1 MSSLKWILVVC
12 LALFQNSFLV
22 SGQDIDKISLGKKIL
37 QISCWRPSDGLPTWQ
52 IRSMAKDQR
61 GLMWMATDVGLV
73 SFDGKHFNTHPLNI
87 PNVQNKN
94 LSRVIVDHQQNI
106 WLFFQTADSL
116 SIHVYDPFKGLSFSS
131 GEYTGRQMQFTNNV
145 ISSICTVHDTI
156 WLLDPQRRKGGFI
169 DLNGQ
174 WNQVFEDK
182 EPNAGN
188 MLYYPAG
195 TGLFWSFNREQKEIR
210 LKDAHGRTLE
220 KYSFQDTP
228 ISNIYISGSGD
239 FLLTSKRSDQDGSPV
254 GVLRCVSGE
263 GLKALSKSENYQLKW
278 GNSLVLGYSL
288 LPLRANNPIGIEIN
302 CSENG
307 FDLYDHGNMLYKGLD
322 NYFRKN
328 YRLELEQFIFQ
339 PEDKS
344 FWMIAPGGLVR
355 LEILPNHFTSDL
367 DGIPFRPSTRGL
379 QVLGKKLYVNSYK
392 GHYEVDLQK
401 KVWKPLSVLNKHPY
415 GLALSAH
422 EGLLWSGHHSRVVS
436 IYNPD
441 NGKAKF
447 ITVSAGQNYFEG
459 LSFFF
464 PDQHST
470 YFGTTSGL
478 FHYDIGSSIFES
490 CGLDGLGVYCFHRN
504 SSGLWVGTTKGLMLQ
519 TPSKKLTDPGFLP
532 VFPLLIHSTI
542 KYIHEDR
549 DGVFWM
555 ATNEGLLRWRP
566 FSSELE
572 IFNTENSGFPSD
584 KIHAVYEDNLQ
595 RLWMPSDHG
604 IICFEKK
611 TNDFQTFTV
620 ADGLNT
626 DEMNQLSH
634 FRDSTG
640 QLYFG
645 STKGLISFHPDSITQ
660 INRTPLSL
668 QWSSLLLKNSSLN
681 QCENQT
687 AQAIFSNAPIR
698 VSASTDHIILD
709 FFAPEYSGEGIQ
721 YQWRILQLGKDWT
734 TLKDPHI
741 DLINLRHGDYTIE
754 IEAVR
759 VGQNSRYKAKLQLT
773 LQVEAPFYLSTGFLV
788 LVAIA
793 ISGIVLFIFKWRQKR
808 LRAANDRLEK
818 EVAKQTIQLKQEQN
832 IILQQAGMLKAADEQ
847 KTRFFQ
853 DISHEICN
861 PLTLILGHATDLLK
875 RPDLSENHQK
885 RLESI
890 QRSARKTFNL
900 IEETIELTKLE
911 TGIVLH
917 LKAHWLGC
925 IISAVFKDFET
936 PAAQKKIRFEL
947 QDNLPEQLVFTDAG
961 KLEKI
966 LSNLIQNAIK
976 YTLEGGSVRIIA
988 SYNEASE
995 LIVEVQDTGI
1005 GIPSEHLDHI
1015 FDRFYQVPYSS
1026 ISGKDR
1032 GFGIGLALCQSYA
1045 ITMGGYITA
1054 TSTLG
1059 VGTTLRLLI
1068 PCPPAIPTETENPT
1082 PVQTLTDQE

>member
-1 MSSLKWILVVC
+1 MSSLRCILVVC
-12 LALFQNSFLV
+12 LAMFYNSFLA
-22 SGQDIDKISLGKKIL
+22 SGQDLDNISLGKKIL
-37 QISCWRPSDGLPTWQ
+37 RISCWRPSDGLPTWQ

-73 SFDGKHFNTHPLNI
+73 SFDGKQFNTHPLNI

-94 LSRVIVDHQQNI
+94 LSRAIVDHRQNI
-106 WLFFQTADSL
+106 WLFFQTEDAL
-116 SIHVYDPFKGLSFSS
+116 SIHVYDPLKDLSFSS
-131 GEYTGRQMQFTNNV
+131 GEYTGRQMQFTNGV
-145 ISSICTVHDTI
+145 LPSICTVHDTI

-174 WNQVFEDK
+174 WNQVFEDT
-182 EPNAGN
+182 EPNAGS
-188 MLYYPAG
+188 MRYYPAG
-195 TGLFWSFNREQKEIR
+195 TGLFWSFDRGQQEIR

-228 ISNIYISGSGD
+228 ISNVWISGSGE
-239 FLLTSKRSDQDGSPV
+239 FLLTPKGSGQDGSPV
-254 GVLRCVSGE
+254 AVLRCVSGE
-263 GLKALSKSENYQLKW
+263 GLKALSKSEKYQLEW
-278 GNSLVLGYSL
+278 GSGVAMA
-288 LPLRANNPIGIEIN
+288 LRANNSKGIEIN
-302 CSENG
+302 WTLNG
-307 FDLYDHGNMLYKGLD
+307 LDLYDHGNMLYKGLD
-322 NYFRKN
+322 TYFGKTF
-328 YRLELEQFIFQ
+328 RLELVQFIFQ
-339 PEDKS
+339 PDDMS

-355 LEILPNHFTSDL
+355 LEILPNYFTNYL
-367 DGIPFRPSTRGL
+367 EGIALLPSTRGL
-379 QVLGKKLYVNSYK
+379 QVLGKKLYVNSDL

-401 KVWKPLSVLNKHPY
+401 KVWKPLSVLNKHLF
-415 GLALSAH
+415 GLALSSH
-422 EGLLWSGHHSRVVS
+422 EGLLWSSHYSRNVS

-447 ITVSAGQNYFEG
+447 IFVGAGQEYIEG

-470 YFGTTSGL
+470 YLGTASGL

-490 CGLDGLGVYCFHRN
+490 CGLNGLGVYCFHRN
-504 SSGLWVGTTKGLMLQ
+504 SSGLWIGTTKGLMLQ

-532 VFPLLIHSTI
+532 VFPLLIYSI
-542 KYIHEDR
+542 INYIHEDR
-549 DGVFWM
+549 DGVFWI

-595 RLWMPSDHG
+595 RLWMPSDNG

-611 TNDFQTFTV
+611 THGFQTFTV

-626 DEMNQLSH
+626 NEMNLLSH

-645 STKGLISFHPDSITQ
+645 STKGVISFYPDSISQ
-660 INRTPLSL
+660 SNRPPLSL
-668 QWSSLLLKNSSLN
+668 QWSSLLLKNTSLN
-681 QCENQT
+681 QSENQT

-698 VSASTDHIILD
+698 VSASTDQIILD
-709 FFAPEYSGEGIQ
+709 FFAPEYSGEDIQ
-721 YQWRILQLGKDWT
+721 YKWRILQLGKDWT

-754 IEAVR
+754 IEAIR
-759 VGQNSRYKAKLQLT
+759 VGQNPSNKAKLQLA
-773 LQVEAPFYLSTGFLV
+773 LQVEVPFYLSTSFLV
-788 LVAIA
+788 LVSCL
-793 ISGIVLFIFKWRQKR
+793 ISGIVLFIFEWRNKS
-808 LRAANDRLEK
+808 LKASNDRLEK
-818 EVAKQTIQLKQEQN
+818 EVAKQTTQLKQEQK
-832 IILQQAGMLKAADEQ
+832 IILQQADMLKAADEQ

-911 TGIVLH
+911 TGMVLH
-917 LKAHWLGC
+917 LKAHWLGG

-936 PAAQKKIRFEL
+936 PAAQKKIRLEL

-966 LSNLIQNAIK
+966 LSNLIHNAIK
-976 YTLEGGSVRIIA
+976 YTSEGGSVRIIA